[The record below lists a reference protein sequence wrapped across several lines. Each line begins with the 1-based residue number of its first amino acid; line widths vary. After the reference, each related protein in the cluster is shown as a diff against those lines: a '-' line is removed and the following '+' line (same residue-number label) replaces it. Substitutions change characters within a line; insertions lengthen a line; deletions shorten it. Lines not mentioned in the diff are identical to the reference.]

1 MKYPIQHLCEI
12 KLINQDL
19 LYPGIVK
26 NEILS
31 IASEVEA
38 IYFTPGSGQFAYK
51 RKQNNSG
58 VYYESEFRFSFPG
71 KPVIS
76 EINNIVAAVLKTNQN
91 ESIVFCNN
99 DIFQNTPLNFELSGD
114 LKKTAIKY
122 SILTLQ
128 PL

>member
-31 IASEVEA
+31 IASKVEA
-38 IYFTPGSGQFAYK
+38 IYFTPGSGQFAYE

>member
-12 KLINQDL
+12 KLLNKDL

-31 IASEVEA
+31 ISSKIEGT
-38 IYFTPGSGQFAYK
+38 YFTPGSGQFTYE

-58 VYYESEFRFSFPG
+58 IYYESEFRFSFPG

-114 LKKTAIKY
+114 LKKTVIKY